1 VNEVAVH
8 FAVNHMEAEVASSA
22 LRAAGLHP
30 RIALDTTL
38 GLAAGL
44 TSNTGRRVIYVPT
57 EEEKEAR
64 DVLQEPAI
72 DEPEDN
78 PVLRMVVIVAIITGL
93 LLATPFVAQ
102 VCSAPGPR

>member
-8 FAVNHMEAEVASSA
+8 FSANATDADVAASA

-30 RIALDTTL
+30 RIALDTTF

-44 TSNTGRRVIYVPT
+44 TSNSGRRVIFVPAT
-57 EEEKEAR
+57 EEDEAR
-64 DVLQEPAI
+64 EVLQEPRLE
-72 DEPEDN
+72 EPEDN
-78 PVLRMVVIVAIITGL
+78 PVLRMVVIVALIVGL

-102 VCSAPGPR
+102 ACSGA

>member
-1 VNEVAVH
+1 MKEVGVH
-8 FAVNHMEAEVASSA
+8 FAANQMDAEVASSA

-30 RIALDTTL
+30 RIALDATL

-44 TSNTGRRVIYVPT
+44 TSSTGRRVIYVPA
-57 EEEKEAR
+57 EEEKAAR
-64 DVLQEPAI
+64 DVLQEPALE
-72 DEPEDN
+72 EPEDN
-78 PVLRMVVIVAIITGL
+78 PLLRMVVIVAIITGL